1 MNKCIMMHVGE
12 MMDDIHCISSY
23 GSYHVVTIYVHY
35 VVSVYIYIVRVDN
48 IK

>member
-1 MNKCIMMHVGE
+1 MNKCITMHVGE
-12 MMDDIHCISSY
+12 MKDDIHNICSY

-35 VVSVYIYIVRVDN
+35 VVSVYIYIVRVGN